1 VLLDYVFVALLAAL
15 GILVLDP
22 GVFPLAVKAGL
33 LLLSSACLVGDLVAA
48 SVTARR

>member
-1 VLLDYVFVALLAAL
+1 MDYVFVTLLVAL

-22 GVFPLAVKAGL
+22 GVFPPAAKAGL
-33 LLLSSACLVGDLVAA
+33 LLLSSACLASDLVTA